1 MPKNNRQAGKNI
13 RELAL
18 RRRLKAFSYFISA
31 GFVVVI
37 PFFLIKAFTPFFKQI
52 SSVNSSQ
59 TPNVLSSHPL
69 IYALFAIIALGLIT
83 NGMFLWKR
91 ANHADQGAKGEEDIA
106 QAIAKLET
114 QGWQIEYGILLG
126 NRLGDLDIFCV
137 SPQGKAFAIDVKS
150 HRGEVIT
157 DSQELYRRMGNKKY
171 PFEKN
176 FIQQAMK
183 QALQIKQQKD
193 LPFVTPIVA
202 FSTARVSIQ
211 GDKLKNVYVV
221 EKVKLVSL
229 LKSLG

>member
-1 MPKNNRQAGKNI
+1 MSKFSRHAGKNI
-13 RELAL
+13 RELAM
-18 RRRLKAFSYFISA
+18 RRRAEAFASYITA
-31 GFVVVI
+31 GLIGVI
-37 PFFLIKAFTPFFKQI
+37 WINSITSIF
-52 SSVNSSQ
+52 SV
-59 TPNVLSSHPL
+59 PL
-69 IYALFAIIALGLIT
+69 IIIAIGLIA
-83 NGMFLWKR
+83 NGAFLWKR

-106 QAIAKLET
+106 QAIAQLEN
-114 QGWQIEYGILLG
+114 QDWQIEYGIQLG
-126 NRLGDLDIFCV
+126 NRLGDLDIFCI

-157 DSQELYRRMGNKKY
+157 DGQELYRRMGNKKY

-176 FIQQAMK
+176 FIQQVMK

-193 LPFVTPIVA
+193 LAFVTPIVA

-221 EKVKLVSL
+221 EKAKLVSL

>member
-1 MPKNNRQAGKNI
+1 MSKFSRHAGKNI
-13 RELAL
+13 RELAM
-18 RRRLKAFSYFISA
+18 RRRAEAFASYITA
-31 GFVVVI
+31 GLIGVI
-37 PFFLIKAFTPFFKQI
+37 WINSITSIF
-52 SSVNSSQ
+52 SV
-59 TPNVLSSHPL
+59 PL
-69 IYALFAIIALGLIT
+69 IIIAIGLIA
-83 NGMFLWKR
+83 NGAFLWKR

-106 QAIAKLET
+106 QAIAQLEN
-114 QGWQIEYGILLG
+114 QDWQIEYGIQLG
-126 NRLGDLDIFCV
+126 NRLGDLDIFCI

-157 DSQELYRRMGNKKY
+157 DGKELYRRMGNKKY

-176 FIQQAMK
+176 FIQQVIK

-221 EKVKLVSL
+221 EKAKLVSL